1 MNIYPDESQVANE
14 ILDGSIPTWLIAIWD
29 EAYKTDSVK
38 AAKKFLR
45 SQTWSYR
52 LKRWFLHGFIM
63 TAFVLLPTEA
73 IMRSE
78 GASISVMELLF
89 SSISVLFGVGT
100 LGFLFV
106 MGAFLGALLISM
118 NMKSPYWAVHRQLRS
133 SQGLKRYWDKL
144 PLTRDIARC
153 LADEQVITLAMA
165 VLQGQKQLTLSA
177 EDPAE
182 RQAQLEA
189 IQRSAEEE
197 EERMEELSSTF
208 DFFKGLGLVTVGK
221 GGGYGGHFAQARKRL
236 VAAGNGEA

>member
-14 ILDGSIPTWLIAIWD
+14 ILDGRIPAWLIAIWD
-29 EAYKTDSVK
+29 EVYKTDSVM

-52 LKRWFLHGFIM
+52 LKCWFLHGFIL

-73 IMRSE
+73 IMQSE
-78 GASISVMELLF
+78 GSSISVIDLLF

-100 LGFLFV
+100 IGFLFV
-106 MGAFLGALLISM
+106 IGAFLGALLTS
-118 NMKSPYWAVHRQLRS
+118 MKSPYWGVYHQLHSYR
-133 SQGLKRYWDKL
+133 GIKHYWDKF
-144 PLTRDIARC
+144 PSTREAARR

-165 VLQGQKQLTLSA
+165 VLQGQKQLTLSSD
-177 EDPAE
+177 DPVE

-208 DFFKGLGLVTVGK
+208 DFFKGLGLVTIGK
-221 GGGYGGHFAQARKRL
+221 GGGYGGHFAQAKKRL
-236 VAAGNGEA
+236 AALDAKPE